1 MDIQQINDI
10 QDLINKSNKLDKIIS
25 FNQLV
30 EAIDRLENIRK
41 SLIDLSPDIE
51 LVKNNIPYELK
62 SVFGYSEEKF
72 KDMEL
77 LVTHLKSLPF
87 ELLKIRNEIFD
98 ESNIDQF
105 ILEFEPVFIQLQKNY
120 LDCKEI
126 YNIDNLPDLN
136 DLEVNYKNVCIG
148 GFFKY
153 FTRRWWKARK
163 FITGMSKN
171 ENTPFGEIQN
181 NFSKL
186 IDFRQK
192 IDIADSLNQKYKILG
207 HMYDGVHTPLDDIKT
222 LREWYKG
229 IRHDYGVGFDERVKI
244 GSAILR
250 LESNLIQSIIEEY
263 DRKIAPKIKIS
274 LNLLEEF
281 STLYNNKIKGLKNI
295 HEIVNEKSDI
305 SSTLSDLKEL
315 KDNLQALIINKNNSL
330 LTIENKLNLFNENLH
345 NLIRFEEIKSSHT
358 EICNEWELK
367 EFKGKANHYEVGRA
381 NKALNLLKVISDC
394 DDVIKHK
401 LLEILN
407 SESYKNFKEV
417 NSKIA
422 FHFNNEA
429 KLKIKF
435 KDHSDVDE
443 SWIELHK
450 TSFDN
455 LIKRNDL
462 ALDNQDWIFTWSNYQ
477 SVKSKAEALGLKN
490 IIGKLENGTLESYS
504 LVDTVQLSIYCSLAK
519 HIAVIDQYL

>member
-186 IDFRQK
+186 IDFRQN

-207 HMYDGVHTPLDDIKT
+207 HIYDGVHTPLDDIKT

-295 HEIVNEKSDI
+295 H
-305 SSTLSDLKEL
+305 
-315 KDNLQALIINKNNSL
+315 
-330 LTIENKLNLFNENLH
+330 
-345 NLIRFEEIKSSHT
+345 
-358 EICNEWELK
+358 C
-367 EFKGKANHYEVGRA
+367 
-381 NKALNLLKVISDC
+381 
-394 DDVIKHK
+394 
-401 LLEILN
+401 
-407 SESYKNFKEV
+407 
-417 NSKIA
+417 
-422 FHFNNEA
+422 
-429 KLKIKF
+429 
-435 KDHSDVDE
+435 
-443 SWIELHK
+443 
-450 TSFDN
+450 
-455 LIKRNDL
+455 
-462 ALDNQDWIFTWSNYQ
+462 
-477 SVKSKAEALGLKN
+477 
-490 IIGKLENGTLESYS
+490 
-504 LVDTVQLSIYCSLAK
+504 
-519 HIAVIDQYL
+519 